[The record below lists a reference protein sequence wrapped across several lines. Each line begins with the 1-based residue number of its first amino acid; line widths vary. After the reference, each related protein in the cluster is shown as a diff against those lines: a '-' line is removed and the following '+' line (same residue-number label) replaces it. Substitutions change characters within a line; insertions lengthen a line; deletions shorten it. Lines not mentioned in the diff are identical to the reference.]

1 MILGTVKGTI
11 VSTRKFENLVGYKL
25 LMIEPYPFD
34 GGDREIFVAADS
46 LGAGIGELV
55 LVSKGSVT
63 QFALDR
69 SSPVDAFVVG
79 IVDAPP
85 VMGK

>member
-11 VSTRKFENLVGYKL
+11 VSTRKCSNLVGYKL
-25 LMIEPYPFD
+25 LLVEPFY
-34 GGDREIFVAADS
+34 GDKSQILVAADS

-55 LVSKGSVT
+55 LITTDNTT
-63 QFALDR
+63 QYALER
-69 SSPVDAFVVG
+69 SAPIDAFVVG

-85 VMGK
+85 QAEE